1 MKYLKYLLFLIIILA
16 LIFFG
21 KGMLTPSVSYEN
33 EIVVNK
39 PANESWAVMSDESNL
54 PKWIEGFKRTELVSG
69 MENTVGAVSKV
80 YVEENGEEMMME
92 ETITAVKP
100 NEHMAMTFTMDFMDM
115 DYEMLFKE
123 KDGKTTISSKSTTMG
138 NGIFAKSLISF
149 MSGSMKEQED
159 KNLNNLKKI
168 IEENTKNYFPE
179 AVPETVIDTT
189 TVSVKE

>member
-1 MKYLKYLLFLIIILA
+1 
-16 LIFFG
+16 
-21 KGMLTPSVSYEN
+21 MLTPSVSYEN

-69 MENTVGAVSKV
+69 MENTVGVVSKV